1 LWCKLF
7 QLSKG
12 SFFFGQK
19 VVINWTKPRIHSTT
33 KTKQEKG
40 RGAGASPHLRGGN
53 KQMIQRTWVRSAAI
67 AGTIALLTTGCSLLG
82 TGEKKQID
90 PPQAGAEAESLTTSA
105 AVKIDMTDNQ
115 SQMTV
120 FVKDAKG
127 FVAPISLGLPKS
139 QSVARTTLEYMV
151 EDGPVTG
158 LLPSGFSALLPKGTQ
173 VKEVNVITD
182 KKLAI
187 VDFSKEFTNYN
198 QQDERK
204 ILEAITWT
212 LTSFPTVEKVQIRV
226 EGKDLKEMPQGKMPL
241 DEPVGRSMGINIEK
255 SDNAEFGQATPV
267 TLYFLNQNDQNYKY
281 YVPVTRLVKRTNDV
295 AKTVIEQ
302 LIQGP
307 DAKKGLAAVMST
319 ATEIRSV
326 KQSDGLI
333 TVDFSNKLLGQDQK
347 APAEALQSLVLSLTE
362 NTGIGKVQ
370 IMVDGKVKVASTD
383 EQNYNKPVSR
393 PVHVNP
399 AKL

>member
-1 LWCKLF
+1 M
-7 QLSKG
+7 
-12 SFFFGQK
+12 
-19 VVINWTKPRIHSTT
+19 
-33 KTKQEKG
+33 
-40 RGAGASPHLRGGN
+40 LRPILKEETSRCYNRLGFA
-53 KQMIQRTWVRSAAI
+53 TAAI
-67 AGTIALLTTGCSLLG
+67 VGTIALLTTGCSIFG
-82 TGEKKQID
+82 IGETKQID
-90 PPQAGAEAESLTTSA
+90 PPQAGADAEVLATSG
-105 AVKIDMTDNQ
+105 AVKIDMAENQ

-120 FVKDAKG
+120 YVKDAKG
-127 FVAPISLGLPKS
+127 FVTPVSLGLPKT

-173 VKEVNVITD
+173 IKGVNVITD

-187 VDFSKEFTNYN
+187 VDFSKEFNNYN
-198 QQDERK
+198 PQDERK
-204 ILEAITWT
+204 LLEAVTWT

-226 EGKDLKEMPQGKMPL
+226 EGKDLKEMPQAKMPL
-241 DEPVGRSMGINIEK
+241 DEPVGRTMGINIEK
-255 SDNAEFGQATPV
+255 SDNAEFGHSTPV

-281 YVPVTRLVKRTNDV
+281 YVPVTRLVKRTDDL
-295 AKTVIEQ
+295 AKTVVEQ
-302 LIQGP
+302 LMQGP
-307 DAKKGLAAVMST
+307 DAKKGLTAVMST
-319 ATEIRSV
+319 AAEVRSV

-362 NTGIGKVQ
+362 NTGATKVQ

-383 EQNYNKPVSR
+383 ETQNYSKPVIK
-393 PVHVNP
+393 PNHINP